1 MKTSQLAESCNLS
14 ESGLRGIEN
23 GTIAIKDEHIES
35 ISKALNV
42 FPAAIRS
49 RQIEN
54 YADVMQILFEIE
66 GLYAVKPV
74 IEGNKVY
81 VAFQDSKMVE
91 SLKAWLEKYQQLQ
104 NHEITIQ
111 EYVRWEEE
119 FPLSME
125 NYPDLTP
132 PIEVI
137 NNLKPDYIKSEI
149 LEVRDT

>member
-91 SLKAWLEKYQQLQ
+91 SLKA
-104 NHEITIQ
+104 
-111 EYVRWEEE
+111 
-119 FPLSME
+119 
-125 NYPDLTP
+125 
-132 PIEVI
+132 
-137 NNLKPDYIKSEI
+137 
-149 LEVRDT
+149 